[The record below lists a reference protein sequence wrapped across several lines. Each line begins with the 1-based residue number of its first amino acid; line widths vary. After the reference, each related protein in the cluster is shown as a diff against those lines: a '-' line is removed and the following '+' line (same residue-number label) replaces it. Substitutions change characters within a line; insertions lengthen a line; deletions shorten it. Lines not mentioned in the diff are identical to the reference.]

1 MADHIPNGTERI
13 LILAP
18 SPNDA
23 SLCERFLRQARLQ
36 PYLCADTAALCSAL
50 SASAAALV
58 VAGEALRGDAGV
70 CIRERFAQQQEWS
83 SLPLIVLTRRLA
95 KASLEALDDYDI
107 YGHVRLIERPVNST
121 VFVNAVKMALRERHQ
136 QYRIRD
142 LLNERAEH
150 VAQRDEFLATLGHEL
165 RNPLAAI
172 MTCGEVLDSLRCEVP
187 QAARCLDVIATQTTQ
202 IKRLLD
208 DLSDISRIAR
218 RKLSLQ
224 CEPLDLSTT
233 LQDVVV
239 QVQSTLE
246 ANSQRLALDISDEPM
261 PLLADATRLRQIFA
275 NLLVNA
281 SRYSP
286 ADSEIRLSARAH
298 HGLAEVGI
306 RDQGVGMSAETQARI
321 FEPFFQA
328 PQRDGEP
335 QTSRSGLGVGLTLAR
350 SLVEMHAGSIHA
362 ESDGP
367 GQGSQFRVLL
377 PLQTAPSTVAG
388 ADRSLQ
394 TQQGPGQQGAGQQEP
409 RQQGPGQQGA
419 GQQAPTQQAP
429 AHSAPDPSQRILLIE
444 DNLDFGNG
452 LKRLL
457 EQRGHDVVLARDGPG
472 GLSAAESH
480 RPDVVVLDIGL
491 PGLDGYE
498 VATRLR
504 RLRGFADLRV
514 IAVTGFGRELDRRR
528 SRCAGIDR
536 HLVKPVAMPELEAAI
551 AGR

>member
-1 MADHIPNGTERI
+1 MADHIPNRTERI

-18 SPNDA
+18 SLNDA
-23 SLCERFLRQARLQ
+23 SLCERFLRQAQLQ
-36 PYLCADTAALCSAL
+36 PYICADTAALCSAL

-58 VAGEALRGDAGV
+58 VADEALRGDAGV
-70 CIRERFAQQQEWS
+70 CIREQFAQQEEWS

-172 MTCGEVLDSLRCEVP
+172 MTCGEVLDSLQLEAP
-187 QAARCLDVIATQTTQ
+187 AAARCLSVISTQSAQ

-233 LQDVVV
+233 LQEVVV

-286 ADSEIRLSARAH
+286 AESEIRLSAGSH
-298 HGLAEVGI
+298 NGLADVCI
-306 RDQGVGMSAETQARI
+306 CDQGVGMSAETQARI

-335 QTSRSGLGVGLTLAR
+335 QTSGSGLGVGLTLAR

-377 PLQTAPSTVAG
+377 PLQTAPSTEAG
-388 ADRSLQ
+388 CSLQ
-394 TQQGPGQQGAGQQEP
+394 TQQGPGQQGTGQQEP
-409 RQQGPGQQGA
+409 TQQGA
-419 GQQAPTQQAP
+419 GQEPTQQAP
-429 AHSAPDPSQRILLIE
+429 AHMASDPSQRILLIE

-504 RLRGFADLRV
+504 SLRGFVGVRV

-528 SRCAGIDR
+528 SRRAGIDR

>member
-1 MADHIPNGTERI
+1 MADSNLSNTERI
-13 LILAP
+13 LVLAP

-23 SLCERFLRQARLQ
+23 ALCERFLRQAQLK
-36 PYLCADTAALCSAL
+36 PHICADTAALCCAL
-50 SASAAALV
+50 AEPAAALV
-58 VAGEALRGDAGV
+58 VADEALRGEAGA
-70 CIRERFAQQQEWS
+70 CIREQFSQQQEWS

-136 QYRIRD
+136 QYRIRN
-142 LLNERAEH
+142 LLQERAEH

-172 MTCGEVLDSLRCEVP
+172 MTCGEVLDSLQLEAP
-187 QAARCLDVIATQTTQ
+187 AAARCLSVISTQSAQ

-224 CEPLDLSTT
+224 CEPLDLTIT

-239 QVQSTLE
+239 QVQSTLDTS
-246 ANSQRLALDISDEPM
+246 NQGLALDISDEPM

-286 ADSEIRLSARAH
+286 AESEIRLSAGSH
-298 HGLAEVGI
+298 NGLAEVCI
-306 RDQGVGMSAETQARI
+306 CDQGVGMSAETQARI

-377 PLQTAPSTVAG
+377 PLQTAPSTEAG

-394 TQQGPGQQGAGQQEP
+394 TQQGRAQRVAGQQES
-409 RQQGPGQQGA
+409 
-419 GQQAPTQQAP
+419 TQQAP
-429 AHSAPDPSQRILLIE
+429 AQSAPDPSQRILLIE
-444 DNLDFGNG
+444 DNQDFGHG

-457 EQRGHDVVLARDGPG
+457 EQRGHDVVLAHDGPG

-504 RLRGFADLRV
+504 RLRGFAGLRV
-514 IAVTGFGRELDRRR
+514 IAVTGFGRDLDRRR
-528 SRCAGIDR
+528 SRRAGIDR

>member
-1 MADHIPNGTERI
+1 MAHRTPNGTERI

-23 SLCERFLRQARLQ
+23 TLCERFLRQAQLK
-36 PYLCADTAALCSAL
+36 PHICADTAALCSAL
-50 SASAAALV
+50 SESESAAALV
-58 VAGEALRGDAGV
+58 VADEALRGDAGV
-70 CIRERFAQQQEWS
+70 CIREQFAQQEEWS

-121 VFVNAVKMALRERHQ
+121 VFVNAVTMALRERRQ
-136 QYRIRD
+136 QYRMRN
-142 LLNERAEH
+142 LLKERAEH

-172 MTCGEVLDSLRCEVP
+172 MTCGEVLDSLQLEAPAV
-187 QAARCLDVIATQTTQ
+187 ARCLSVISTQSAQ

-239 QVQSTLE
+239 QVQSTLDTS
-246 ANSQRLALDISDEPM
+246 NQGLALDISDEPM

-286 ADSEIRLSARAH
+286 AESEIRLSASSH
-298 HGLAEVGI
+298 DGLAEVCI

-377 PLQTAPSTVAG
+377 PLQTAPSTEAG

-394 TQQGPGQQGAGQQEP
+394 TQQGPGQRGAGQQEP
-409 RQQGPGQQGA
+409 TQQGA
-419 GQQAPTQQAP
+419 GQEPTQQAP
-429 AHSAPDPSQRILLIE
+429 VHRAPDPSQRILLIE
-444 DNLDFGNG
+444 DNQDFGHG

-457 EQRGHDVVLARDGPG
+457 EQRGHDVVLTHDGPG

-504 RLRGFADLRV
+504 RLRGFAGLRV
-514 IAVTGFGRELDRRR
+514 IAVTGFGREMDRRR
-528 SRCAGIDR
+528 SHRAGIDR

>member
-1 MADHIPNGTERI
+1 MADSTPSSAERI

-18 SPNDA
+18 SPGDA
-23 SLCERFLRQARLQ
+23 SLCERFLREAQLQ
-36 PYLCADTAALCSAL
+36 PYICADTETLCRALTEP
-50 SASAAALV
+50 AAALV
-58 VAGEALRGDAGV
+58 VAGEALRGDAGAY
-70 CIRERFAQQQEWS
+70 IREQFQQQEEWS

-95 KASLEALDDYDI
+95 QASVEALDDDDLF
-107 YGHVRLIERPVNST
+107 GHVRLIERPVDST
-121 VFVNAVKMALRERHQ
+121 VFVNGVKMALRERRH

-142 LLNERAEH
+142 LLDERAEH

-172 MTCGEVLDSLRCEVP
+172 MTCGEVLESLGLEAP
-187 QAARCLDVIATQTTQ
+187 QAARCLGVISTQSAQ

-208 DLSDISRIAR
+208 DLSDISRINR

-224 CEPLDLSTT
+224 CKALELTTT
-233 LQDVVV
+233 LDEVVA
-239 QVQSTLE
+239 QVQSTID
-246 ANSQRLALDISDEPM
+246 ASGQRLELEIGDDPM
-261 PLLADATRLRQIFA
+261 PLWADATRLRQIFA
-275 NLLVNA
+275 NLLINA

-286 ADSEIRLSARAH
+286 PETAISLSARARD
-298 HGLAEVGI
+298 GLAEVRI
-306 RDQGVGMSAETQARI
+306 RDQGIGMSAETQARI

-328 PQRDGEP
+328 PQREGEP
-335 QTSRSGLGVGLTLAR
+335 RTSRCGLGVGLTLAH

-367 GQGSQFRVLL
+367 GRGSQFRVLL
-377 PLQTAPSTVAG
+377 PIQEAPPTEVVHV
-388 ADRSLQ
+388 
-394 TQQGPGQQGAGQQEP
+394 QQEP
-409 RQQGPGQQGA
+409 ELEQP
-419 GQQAPTQQAP
+419 QQARKA
-429 AHSAPDPSQRILLIE
+429 SSPSQRILLIE

-457 EQRGHDVVLARDGPG
+457 ELRGHDVVLAHDGPG

-498 VATRLR
+498 VASRLR
-504 RLRGFADLRV
+504 SLKGFDGLRV
-514 IAVTGFGRELDRRR
+514 IAVTGFSREVDLRR
-528 SRCAGIDR
+528 SQRAGIDR

-551 AGR
+551 AGG

>member
-1 MADHIPNGTERI
+1 MADSIHSTSRSAERI

-18 SPNDA
+18 TPSDA
-23 SLCERFLRQARLQ
+23 SLCERFLREAQLQ
-36 PYLCADTAALCSAL
+36 SEICADTAALCAAL
-50 SASAAALV
+50 EQPAGALV
-58 VAGEALRGDAGV
+58 VAGEALRGDVGA
-70 CIRERFAQQQEWS
+70 CIREQFSRQETWS

-107 YGHVRLIERPVNST
+107 YGHVRLIERPVNRT
-121 VFVNAVKMALRERHQ
+121 VFVNGVKMALRERRQ

-142 LLNERAEH
+142 LLDERAEH

-172 MTCGEVLDSLRCEVP
+172 MTCGEVLESLQLEAP
-187 QAARCLDVIATQTTQ
+187 PASRCLSVIATQAMQ

-208 DLSDISRIAR
+208 DLSDVSRIAR

-224 CEPLDLSTT
+224 CEPLELATA

-239 QVQSTLE
+239 QAQSTLE
-246 ANSQRLALDISDEPM
+246 ARNQRLELDLGDDSM
-261 PLLADATRLRQIFA
+261 ALLADATRLRQIFA

-286 ADSEIRLSARAH
+286 DASLIRLSARARD
-298 HGLAEVGI
+298 GLAEVCI

-328 PQRDGEP
+328 PQGEGEA

-350 SLVEMHAGSIHA
+350 SLVELHAGTIHA
-362 ESDGP
+362 ESDGL
-367 GQGSQFRVLL
+367 GKGSQFRVVL
-377 PLQTAPSTVAG
+377 PLQTAPRTEAS
-388 ADRSLQ
+388 Q
-394 TQQGPGQQGAGQQEP
+394 PPPGQRARARRHP
-409 RQQGPGQQGA
+409 
-419 GQQAPTQQAP
+419 
-429 AHSAPDPSQRILLIE
+429 SSSQRILLIE
-444 DNLDFGNG
+444 DNLDFGSG

-457 EQRGHDVVLARDGPG
+457 EQRGHEVVLAHDGPG

-498 VATRLR
+498 VAARLR
-504 RLRGFADLRV
+504 RLVGCDDLRV
-514 IAVTGFGRELDRRR
+514 IAVTGFGRDVDRHR
-528 SRCAGIDR
+528 SHRAGIDR

>member
-1 MADHIPNGTERI
+1 VPDSNLSNTERI
-13 LILAP
+13 LVLAP

-23 SLCERFLRQARLQ
+23 ALCGRFLRQAQLQ
-36 PYLCADTAALCSAL
+36 PHICADTAALCCAL
-50 SASAAALV
+50 AEPAAALV
-58 VAGEALRGDAGV
+58 VADEALRGEAGA
-70 CIRERFAQQQEWS
+70 CIREQFSQQEEWS

-95 KASLEALDDYDI
+95 KASFEALDDYDI

-121 VFVNAVKMALRERHQ
+121 VFVNAVKMALRERRQ
-136 QYRIRD
+136 QYRIRN

-172 MTCGEVLDSLRCEVP
+172 MTCGEVLESLQHEAP
-187 QAARCLDVIATQTTQ
+187 PAARCLSVISTQSAQ

-224 CEPLDLSTT
+224 CELLDLSTT

-246 ANSQRLALDISDEPM
+246 ANSQRLALDIGDEPM

-286 ADSEIRLSARAH
+286 ADSEIRLSARLH
-298 HGLAEVGI
+298 NGLAEVGI

-377 PLQTAPSTVAG
+377 PLQTAPSTEASG
-388 ADRSLQ
+388 SLQ
-394 TQQGPGQQGAGQQEP
+394 TQQGAGQQEP
-409 RQQGPGQQGA
+409 
-419 GQQAPTQQAP
+419 TQQAP
-429 AHSAPDPSQRILLIE
+429 AQRAPDSSQRILLIE
-444 DNLDFGNG
+444 DNQDFGHG

-457 EQRGHDVVLARDGPG
+457 EQRGHDVVLAHDGPA
-472 GLSAAESH
+472 GLNAAESH

-504 RLRGFADLRV
+504 RLRGFAGLRV

-528 SRCAGIDR
+528 SRRAGINR

>member
-1 MADHIPNGTERI
+1 MADRNANNTERI

-23 SLCERFLRQARLQ
+23 SLCERFLRDAGLQ
-36 PYLCADTAALCSAL
+36 PHICADTVALCAALAEP
-50 SASAAALV
+50 AAALV
-58 VAGEALRGDAGV
+58 VADEALRGDAGTR
-70 CIRERFAQQQEWS
+70 IREQFAQQEEWS

-95 KASLEALDDYDI
+95 KASLEALDDYDV

-142 LLNERAEH
+142 LLNERSEH

-172 MTCGEVLDSLRCEVP
+172 MTCGEVLDSLQLEAP
-187 QAARCLDVIATQTTQ
+187 QATRCLHVISTQAAQ

-224 CEPLDLSTT
+224 CEALELTTT
-233 LQDVVV
+233 LQDVVL

-246 ANSQRLALDISDEPM
+246 DRRQRLELAIADASM

-286 ADSEIRLSARAH
+286 DDSLIRLSAQTSD
-298 HGLAEVGI
+298 GLAEVCI
-306 RDQGVGMSAETQARI
+306 CDQGVGMSAETQARI

-328 PQRDGEP
+328 PQREGEP

-350 SLVEMHAGSIHA
+350 SLVEMHAGTIHA
-362 ESDGP
+362 ESEGP
-367 GQGSQFRVLL
+367 GRGSQFRVLL
-377 PLQTAPSTVAG
+377 PLQAVPQADAAQPSKVQ
-388 ADRSLQ
+388 RV
-394 TQQGPGQQGAGQQEP
+394 
-409 RQQGPGQQGA
+409 
-419 GQQAPTQQAP
+419 P
-429 AHSAPDPSQRILLIE
+429 AQRDPSPTRRILLIE
-444 DNLDFGNG
+444 DNLDFGSG

-457 EQRGHDVVLARDGPG
+457 EQRGHNVVLANDGPA

-498 VATRLR
+498 VASRLR
-504 RLRGFADLRV
+504 CLDGFDDLRV
-514 IAVTGFGRELDRRR
+514 IAVTGFGRDVDRRR
-528 SRCAGIDR
+528 SHRAGIDR